1 MRKSK
6 KILAVT
12 LAAAMLC
19 SVLPASQANAA
30 VKHKG
35 VYSTLKNGVLTI
47 SGKGKMPKNMKFR
60 GNTKIKKVIIK
71 KGVTSIPDNAFKLCK
86 KLKSVSIPNTVKS
99 VGSYSFYNTAIENI
113 TIPKSVKTIGAGS
126 LCNCKLLTTVTMPG
140 KFKVYAP
147 NPEKMKI

>member
-1 MRKSK
+1 
-6 KILAVT
+6 
-12 LAAAMLC
+12 MLC

-71 KGVTSIPDNAFKLCK
+71 KVLLLFRIMHLNYAKIKECFHSKHCK
-86 KLKSVSIPNTVKS
+86 IRRFLQ
-99 VGSYSFYNTAIENI
+99 F
-113 TIPKSVKTIGAGS
+113 
-126 LCNCKLLTTVTMPG
+126 L
-140 KFKVYAP
+140 
-147 NPEKMKI
+147 